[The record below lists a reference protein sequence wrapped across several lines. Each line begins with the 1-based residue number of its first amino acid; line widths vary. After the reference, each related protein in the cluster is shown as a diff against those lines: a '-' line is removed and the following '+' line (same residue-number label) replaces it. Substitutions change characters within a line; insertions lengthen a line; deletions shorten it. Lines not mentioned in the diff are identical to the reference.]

1 MRTWIAASTW
11 GNAAPTLKWKW
22 MIFYDRP
29 DANVQVRLRRI
40 SLSICRRLFYPTGHY
55 TMQVPFLDES
65 GEEKIRIN
73 GNIFSP
79 EKNCKN
85 NPG

>member
-1 MRTWIAASTW
+1 
-11 GNAAPTLKWKW
+11 
-22 MIFYDRP
+22 
-29 DANVQVRLRRI
+29 
-40 SLSICRRLFYPTGHY
+40 
-55 TMQVPFLDES
+55 MQVPFLDES